1 MRNSAGISAP
11 AIYWHHA
18 TAPFSYAM
26 GNMGRRADSGPMGLS
41 LPQAE
46 AAKRRPGEIE
56 ERSGIMRRRTVRG
69 DTDSPEQYGDC
80 DAVLCRDVTF
90 SQDGRSVTVRRGTRL
105 SEAVRQLPA
114 AIAERRRIRFEVLE
128 PGPDDLGQ
136 AEASRQVA
144 AALTGSG
151 IELDGPHQGQM
162 NLRAA
167 RTGLLRI
174 DPVKVV

>member
-1 MRNSAGISAP
+1 
-11 AIYWHHA
+11 
-18 TAPFSYAM
+18 
-26 GNMGRRADSGPMGLS
+26 
-41 LPQAE
+41 
-46 AAKRRPGEIE
+46 
-56 ERSGIMRRRTVRG
+56 MRRRTVRG

-174 DPVKVV
+174 DPVKVVRLNRSGAVLIASALDGRVIEAGETAAVVKAPQLF